1 MYFENDILP
10 SSLLDDT
17 LSSSEIVEKIE
28 RMKQNK
34 FIKTKYHDKIKTRK
48 DGRQFYV
55 IIDRRQ
61 ITSTTLNG
69 LYEKLWE
76 LEFGR
81 QNATLS
87 IVYPEWLIWKRDNT
101 SVSTKTLKEYTF
113 IWKKFFEGLPL
124 IEIPMKSLT
133 AKDFLIFFREL
144 TKDRG
149 MTKKMFTNMKSLLNG
164 IFFYAIEQEI
174 ISCNPIRDI
183 DCRQFS
189 FKPVNH
195 SDDAFTVEE
204 REQLLNYLK
213 ADNSIYSL
221 AIQLDFCLVLRIAEL
236 LALRWSD
243 IEGDNIHIQGQLL
256 TETKMN
262 DDLSFSSGIRTTV
275 PHIKGNTDKGFRYQ
289 PLTENALEILQ
300 RIKVLNPD
308 GEFIL
313 MQNGKQLPPSTFSEH
328 LKKYCMEAG
337 IKPHSSHKIRFTNAS
352 ILYNSGMPLA
362 NLQALLGHT
371 SSAMTLHY
379 IRSVTPAETTKQIML
394 SSLG

>member
-10 SSLLDDT
+10 SSLPDDT

-28 RMKQNK
+28 RMKQDK
-34 FIKTKYHDKIKTRK
+34 FIKAKYHNKIKTRK

-124 IEIPMKSLT
+124 IEIPMKNLT

-149 MTKKMFTNMKSLLNG
+149 MTKKMFTNMKSL
-164 IFFYAIEQEI
+164 
-174 ISCNPIRDI
+174 
-183 DCRQFS
+183 
-189 FKPVNH
+189 
-195 SDDAFTVEE
+195 
-204 REQLLNYLK
+204 
-213 ADNSIYSL
+213 
-221 AIQLDFCLVLRIAEL
+221 
-236 LALRWSD
+236 
-243 IEGDNIHIQGQLL
+243 
-256 TETKMN
+256 
-262 DDLSFSSGIRTTV
+262 
-275 PHIKGNTDKGFRYQ
+275 
-289 PLTENALEILQ
+289 
-300 RIKVLNPD
+300 
-308 GEFIL
+308 
-313 MQNGKQLPPSTFSEH
+313 
-328 LKKYCMEAG
+328 
-337 IKPHSSHKIRFTNAS
+337 
-352 ILYNSGMPLA
+352 
-362 NLQALLGHT
+362 
-371 SSAMTLHY
+371 
-379 IRSVTPAETTKQIML
+379 
-394 SSLG
+394 